1 MLYNFEKSVDVQR
14 LSPETESGDDRES
27 YAAHLTGVACHI
39 QPIDDSYSE
48 DLDGSFGKESLMFC
62 ETHDIENGDR
72 IIDGEIEYKVIGIKK
87 FNFMGDTHMELRI
100 RQYND

>member
-1 MLYNFEKSVDVQR
+1 MNITFDSSVDVQR
-14 LSPETESGDDRES
+14 LSPESESGDERES
-27 YAAHLTGVACHI
+27 YAAHLFDIDCMI
-39 QPIDDSYSE
+39 QPLDEAFSE
-48 DLDGSFGKESLMFC
+48 DLDGNFGKDSLMFC
-62 ETHDIENGDR
+62 EANDIENGDR